1 MLKSEKNLLKI
12 VAIFTIILITRFGFT
27 GCKRNKKNDTSDEK
41 SYLQPITDYFEG
53 IKSKDLSRV
62 AKAYPDFMKIS
73 EKITEDDINELYSQ
87 YESMY
92 GANIKIDYTFGDAV
106 ALTEDEIN
114 DVESN
119 IAAIVED
126 EQTID
131 VTAAYYVPVTITVT
145 GDGITNSSEE
155 NNNTNGTES
164 ENDTNNTEQQ
174 DVIVIQYNGNWYVV

>member
-1 MLKSEKNLLKI
+1 MLKTKKNLFKI
-12 VAIFTIILITRFGFT
+12 VAIFTIILMTVFGFT
-27 GCKRNKKNDTSDEK
+27 GCKKNNKNKSDEK
-41 SYLQPITDYFEG
+41 AYLQPITDYLEG

-92 GANIKIDYTFGDAV
+92 GANIKIDYSFGDAV

-119 IAAIVED
+119 IAAVTE
-126 EQTID
+126 ENQNID

-155 NNNTNGTES
+155 NNNTDGTGS

-174 DVIVIQYNGNWYVV
+174 DVIVIQYNGNWYVI

>member
-1 MLKSEKNLLKI
+1 MLKSKKNLLKI
-12 VAIFTIILITRFGFT
+12 VAIFTIILITIFGFT

-41 SYLQPITDYFEG
+41 AYLQPITDYFEG
-53 IKSKDLSRV
+53 IKSKDLSRL

>member
-1 MLKSEKNLLKI
+1 MLKTKKNLFKI
-12 VAIFTIILITRFGFT
+12 VAIFTIILMTVFGFT
-27 GCKRNKKNDTSDEK
+27 GCKKNNKNESDEK
-41 SYLQPITDYFEG
+41 AYLQPITDYLEG

-92 GANIKIDYTFGDAV
+92 GANIKIDYSFGDAV
-106 ALTEDEIN
+106 SLTEDEIN

-119 IAAIVED
+119 IAAVTE
-126 EQTID
+126 ENQNID

-155 NNNTNGTES
+155 NNNTDGTGS

-174 DVIVIQYNGNWYVV
+174 DVIVIQYNGNWYVI

>member
-1 MLKSEKNLLKI
+1 MLKTKKNLLKI
-12 VAIFTIILITRFGFT
+12 VAIFTIILITIFVFT

-41 SYLQPITDYFEG
+41 AYLQPITDYLEG

-92 GANIKIDYTFGDAV
+92 GANIKIDYSFGDAV

-119 IAAIVED
+119 IAAVTE
-126 EQTID
+126 ENQNID

-155 NNNTNGTES
+155 NNNTDGIES